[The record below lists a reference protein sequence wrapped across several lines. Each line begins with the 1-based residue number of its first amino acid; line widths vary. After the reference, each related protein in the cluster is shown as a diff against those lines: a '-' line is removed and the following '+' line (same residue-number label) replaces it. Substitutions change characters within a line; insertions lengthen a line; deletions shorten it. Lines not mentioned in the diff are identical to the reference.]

1 MNFTQSITT
10 CMSKYATFSGTASRS
25 EFWWFVLFAELLGY
39 AASITDS
46 LLNGPIDLTS
56 TYYGENFFRL
66 FDPNK
71 VGRWNEF
78 EIFFALLIPG
88 FAAGSRRLHDIGKS
102 GWWQLLMLTGIG
114 IIPLVIWWA
123 RDTKNKDNRFKPK
136 SSRSTKTRVSQ

>member
-46 LLNGPIDLTS
+46 LLTGPIDV
-56 TYYGENFFRL
+56 TYHFENWFDPFEL

-71 VGRWNEF
+71 VGRLNEF
-78 EIFFALLIPG
+78 IIFFAFLIPG

-102 GWWQLLMLTGIG
+102 GWWQLLILTGIG
-114 IIPLVIWWA
+114 IIPLIFWLA
-123 RDTKNKDNRFKPK
+123 RDTKNKDNRFQ
-136 SSRSTKTRVSQ
+136 TKEPPLDKNPC